1 MTKKAKSIYDSPVV
15 ETMKCRVEKGF
26 GGSDGKGLGLFE
38 GNGEKSLESRN
49 NAGNWGGGEPKWN

>member
-1 MTKKAKSIYDSPVV
+1 MTKKEKSIYDSPVV